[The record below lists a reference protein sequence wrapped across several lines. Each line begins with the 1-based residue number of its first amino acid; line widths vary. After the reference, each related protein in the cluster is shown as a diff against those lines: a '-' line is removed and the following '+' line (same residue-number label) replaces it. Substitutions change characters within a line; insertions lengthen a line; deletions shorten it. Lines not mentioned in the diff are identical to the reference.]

1 MVFRQRWSLTRRG
14 LKHNLE
20 CSSTNFGW
28 KWMEKMLLIP
38 HLIPQ
43 ETPVRGV
50 NQTLVLF
57 PYTSRNL
64 WEGKGVRMGGTKF
77 DKETKKSHLPRLLDG
92 TGWNMVLF
100 PCHTTGS
107 WAGAGD
113 RWNKCF
119 NFHIIHVQ
127 RHSGRVTVDKWTK
140 CFSFHTIIIPPQIS
154 KFWYYTKL
162 LLFHSLNT
170 QSIYTIFLQV
180 FI

>member
-1 MVFRQRWSLTRRG
+1 
-14 LKHNLE
+14 
-20 CSSTNFGW
+20 
-28 KWMEKMLLIP
+28 MEKMLLIP

-43 ETPVRGV
+43 ETPVGGV

-64 WEGKGVRMGGTKF
+64 WEREGVRMGGTKF

-92 TGWNMVLF
+92 TGWNMVLL
-100 PCHTTGS
+100 PYHTTGS

-113 RWNKCF
+113 GWNKCF
-119 NFHIIHVQ
+119 NFHIIHIQ

-154 KFWYYTKL
+154 KLILYQVVTFPFPQHTKYIYNI
-162 LLFHSLNT
+162 SA
-170 QSIYTIFLQV
+170 SIYIVSPKVAGNVIQL
-180 FI
+180 FILLRIQD